1 MQRHAFTLIAVVL
14 SVFAV
19 PASAQDDEDM
29 AYLKKM
35 HDEALQYMD
44 QAIKAADAGD
54 EAAECEA
61 LKQVIVSTW
70 SGYTTASTAADEMR
84 DNGESSD
91 QIANMDALAAD
102 FLDQRNTV
110 GKMAEG
116 CIPYYQ

>member
-1 MQRHAFTLIAVVL
+1 MKRHAFTLLAIML
-14 SVFAV
+14 SVCAV
-19 PASAQDDEDM
+19 PASAQDDDDM

-61 LKQVIVSTW
+61 LKQVILSTG
-70 SGYTTASTAADEMR
+70 SGYMNASTLADDMR
-84 DNGESSD
+84 DNGEPSD
-91 QIANMDALAAD
+91 QIANMEALAAD
-102 FLDQRNTV
+102 FLDQKNTV